1 MAESLSKIT
10 AIFETAKELTMEAA
24 ASARTATLT
33 LGEDGVFR
41 QRDVQR
47 YLNSRHEKEKLLGMK
62 AIATLMSRGQD
73 VTEYFPDVVKNSAA
87 QTLEVRK
94 LVYIYLLR
102 YAQQESDLALLSIN
116 AIQKSLGDQN
126 PQIRAMAIKV
136 LSGIKVP
143 SIAPIV
149 LLSIRK
155 AIVDMSSIVRR
166 AAAVAIGKAYELD
179 KSNLETLVGY
189 LATLLAD
196 KSFYVV
202 GSAVQTFVNICPDRL
217 DMLHTNYRRY
227 CGMLAD
233 VDEWGQVCVLDMLTR
248 YVRVY
253 VPKGKMVKRSKDA
266 FYSDDENDK
275 EVEEAQEDF
284 TIDPDL
290 ELLLAAAK
298 PLLQSRNSAV
308 VLAVVNL
315 FDALVPEADLSFLG
329 PPLVR
334 LLSGPSEIQ
343 YVVLTNIAVLAIHHN
358 GLFAPYLKYFY
369 VVPSDTPEI
378 AKLKIEAMTLSCSES
393 TVSEVLSE
401 LQYYA
406 TSVDKFLV
414 AEAVRAIGRCAQIS
428 NDIARRCLR
437 WLLKQIHSP
446 DHVLVGESLTVIRY
460 IIQLSPKDHIKTVAK
475 LAAALDNATVP
486 LARASIIWL
495 VGEFAGIAR
504 YIAPDVLRKCA
515 KGFADE
521 DVSTKMQIVLLAAK
535 LYSYYVEEKPAPE
548 DQQERDEQL
557 EPTVKPPADP
567 MDLLFE
573 YVMLLARYDTSY
585 DLRDRAR
592 LYNSVLSSQSSAPIA
607 KLLLQAPKPSPHAPS
622 PSQGKENFLIGSSG
636 LVCSRINDTR
646 PLPPWSTE
654 TPDASIR
661 DDSRVEEAPV
671 LPPMRK
677 KVRPKARK
685 GTKEVKRKK
694 VVVDKIKQEKPKK
707 TRKAEN
713 DYHTTLD
720 EFFGEPATTSTPPVD
735 EIDQDSEHEEESESE
750 VEIVVEVSDDSDEAE
765 SEESSEGDG
774 EIDDEEGED
783 DDEEEDE
790 EEEEEED
797 EEDEEDEDEDEEEDE
812 IASLEESQSEET
824 EDEVDGAAGR
834 GLLSGR

>member
-24 ASARTATLT
+24 ASARTATAS

-47 YLNSRHEKEKLLGMK
+47 YLNSRHEKEKLVGMK
-62 AIATLMSRGQD
+62 AIATMMSKGQD

-102 YAQQESDLALLSIN
+102 YGQQESDLALLSIN

-143 SIAPIV
+143 SIAPII
-149 LLSIRK
+149 LLGIRK
-155 AIVDMSSIVRR
+155 AIVDMSAIVRR
-166 AAAVAIGKAYELD
+166 AAAVAIGKCFELD

-189 LATLLAD
+189 LVTLLAD

-227 CGMLAD
+227 CNMLAD
-233 VDEWGQVCVLDMLTR
+233 IEEWGQVCVLDMLTR

-253 VPKGKMVKRSKDA
+253 VPKGSMVKKQKDE
-266 FYSDDENDK
+266 FYSDDEESGK
-275 EVEEAQEDF
+275 EAEEQQEDF
-284 TIDPDL
+284 VIDPDL
-290 ELLLAAAK
+290 EMLLAAAK

-308 VLAVVNL
+308 VLAAVNL
-315 FDALVPEADLSFLG
+315 FNALVPEADLSFLG

-334 LLSGPSEIQ
+334 LLSRPSEIQ
-343 YVVLTNIAVLAIHHN
+343 YVVLSNIAVLAIQN
-358 GLFAPYLKYFY
+358 NELFAPYLKYFY
-369 VVPSDTPEI
+369 VFPSDTPEI
-378 AKLKIEAMTLSCSES
+378 AKLKIEALTLSCSES

-414 AEAVRAIGRCAQIS
+414 AEAVRAIGRCAQTS
-428 NDIARRCLR
+428 NEIARRCLR
-437 WLLKQIHSP
+437 WLLKQIHST
-446 DHVLVGESLTVIRY
+446 DHTLVGESLTVIRY

-475 LAAALDNATVP
+475 LAVALDSAKVS

-515 KGFADE
+515 KNFADE
-521 DVSTKMQIVLLAAK
+521 DESTKLQIVLLAAK
-535 LYSYYVEEKPAPE
+535 LYSYYIEDKPVQE
-548 DQQERDEQL
+548 DQEQEDQQL
-557 EPTVKPPADP
+557 EPTIRPPADP
-567 MDLLFE
+567 MDLLFD
-573 YVMLLARYDTSY
+573 YIMLLARYDTSY

-592 LYNSVLSSQSSAPIA
+592 LYKSVLSNQSSAPVA

-622 PSQGKENFLIGSSG
+622 PSQGKEKFLIGSSA
-636 LVCSRINDTR
+636 LVCARISEAR
-646 PLPPWSTE
+646 PLPPWSSD

-661 DDSRVEEAPV
+661 DEIKNEETPV
-671 LPPMRK
+671 FASLPK
-677 KVRPKARK
+677 KVKPTPKK
-685 GTKEVKRKK
+685 GKKEIKKKK
-694 VVVDKIKQEKPKK
+694 VVVEKIKQVKPKSVK
-707 TRKAEN
+707 KAEE

-720 EFFGEPATTSTPPVD
+720 EFFGEPAATSAPVMV
-735 EIDQDSEHEEESESE
+735 EEVEDSEQEQDEKEEAEDSESE
-750 VEIVVEVSDDSDEAE
+750 VEIIVEVSDDSEEEE
-765 SEESSEGDG
+765 SEDDSEDEVSEGD
-774 EIDDEEGED
+774 DEN
-783 DDEEEDE
+783 E
-790 EEEEEED
+790 EEEGDSEEEGS
-797 EEDEEDEDEDEEEDE
+797 ES
-812 IASLEESQSEET
+812 ASDDQVET
-824 EDEVDGAAGR
+824 EDESDDAAAR
-834 GLLSGR
+834 GLLSGQ

>member
-24 ASARTATLT
+24 ASARTATAS

-47 YLNSRHEKEKLLGMK
+47 YLNSRHEKEKLVGMK
-62 AIATLMSRGQD
+62 AIATMMSKGQD
-73 VTEYFPDVVKNSAA
+73 VTEYFPDVVKNSSA

-102 YAQQESDLALLSIN
+102 YGQQESDLALLSIN

-143 SIAPIV
+143 SIAPII
-149 LLSIRK
+149 LLGIRK
-155 AIVDMSSIVRR
+155 SIVDMSAIVRR
-166 AAAVAIGKAYELD
+166 AAAVAIGKCFELD

-202 GSAVQTFVNICPDRL
+202 GSAVQTFVNMCPDRL

-227 CGMLAD
+227 CNMLAD
-233 VDEWGQVCVLDMLTR
+233 IEEWGQVCVLDMLTR

-253 VPKGKMVKRSKDA
+253 VPKGSMVKKQKDA
-266 FYSDDENDK
+266 FYSDDEESGK
-275 EVEEAQEDF
+275 EAEEQQEDF
-284 TIDPDL
+284 VIDPDL

-308 VLAVVNL
+308 VLAAVNL
-315 FDALVPEADLSFLG
+315 FNALVPEADLSFLG

-334 LLSGPSEIQ
+334 LLSRPSEIQ
-343 YVVLTNIAVLAIHHN
+343 FVVLSNIAVLAIQN
-358 GLFAPYLKYFY
+358 NELFAPYLKYFY
-369 VVPSDTPEI
+369 VFPSDTPEI
-378 AKLKIEAMTLSCSES
+378 AKLKIEALTLSCSES

-428 NDIARRCLR
+428 NEIARRCLR
-437 WLLKQIHSP
+437 WLLKQIHST
-446 DHVLVGESLTVIRY
+446 DHTLVGESLTVIRY

-475 LAAALDNATVP
+475 LAVALDSATVS

-515 KGFADE
+515 KNFTDE
-521 DVSTKMQIVLLAAK
+521 DESTKLQIVLLAAK
-535 LYSYYVEEKPAPE
+535 LYSYYIEEKPVQE
-548 DQQERDEQL
+548 DQEQEDQQL
-557 EPTVKPPADP
+557 EPTIRPPADP
-567 MDLLFE
+567 MDLLFD
-573 YVMLLARYDTSY
+573 YIMLLARYDTSY

-592 LYNSVLSSQSSAPIA
+592 LYKSVLSSQSSAPIA

-622 PSQGKENFLIGSSG
+622 PSQGKEKFLIGSSG
-636 LVCSRINDTR
+636 LVCARINDTR
-646 PLPPWSTE
+646 PLPPWSSD

-661 DDSRVEEAPV
+661 DEVKVEETLVFAP
-671 LPPMRK
+671 LPK
-677 KVRPKARK
+677 KDKPKAKK
-685 GTKEVKRKK
+685 GKKEIKKKK
-694 VVVDKIKQEKPKK
+694 VVVENIKQVKPKSVKK
-707 TRKAEN
+707 TEE

-720 EFFGEPATTSTPPVD
+720 EFFGEPAETSAPVM
-735 EIDQDSEHEEESESE
+735 EEEVEDSELEVEEEDTEENESE
-750 VEIVVEVSDDSDEAE
+750 VEIIVEVSDDSEEEE
-765 SEESSEGDG
+765 SEEDSED
-774 EIDDEEGED
+774 EISGGDDEN
-783 DDEEEDE
+783 E
-790 EEEEEED
+790 EEEEGS
-797 EEDEEDEDEDEEEDE
+797 EEEGSE
-812 IASLEESQSEET
+812 SASDDQGETEEES
-824 EDEVDGAAGR
+824 DDAAAR
-834 GLLSGR
+834 GLLSGQ

>member
-10 AIFETAKELTMEAA
+10 AVFETAKELTMEAA
-24 ASARTATLT
+24 ASARNATAIF
-33 LGEDGVFR
+33 GEDGSFR
-41 QRDVQR
+41 PRDVQR
-47 YLNSRHEKEKLLGMK
+47 YLNSRHEKEKLVGMK
-62 AIATLMSRGQD
+62 AIATLMSKGED
-73 VTEYFPDVVKNSAA
+73 VTEFFPDVVKNSAA

-149 LLSIRK
+149 LLGIRK
-155 AIVDMSSIVRR
+155 SIVDMSSVVRR

-196 KSFYVV
+196 KSFYVI
-202 GSAVQTFVNICPDRL
+202 GSAVQTFVNMCPDRL

-227 CGMLAD
+227 CNMLAD
-233 VDEWGQVCVLDMLTR
+233 IEEWGQVCVLDMLTR
-248 YVRVY
+248 YVRIY
-253 VPKGKMVKRSKDA
+253 VPKGRMVKKPNDK
-266 FYSDDENDK
+266 FYSDDEENEK
-275 EVEEAQEDF
+275 EVEKEQEEF
-284 TIDPDL
+284 VIDPDL
-290 ELLLAAAK
+290 EMLLAAAK

-315 FDALVPEADLSFLG
+315 FNALVPEADLSFLG

-334 LLSGPSEIQ
+334 LLSRPSEIQ
-343 YVVLTNIAVLAIHHN
+343 YVVLSNIAVLAIQN
-358 GLFAPYLKYFY
+358 NDLFAPYLKYFY
-369 VVPSDTPEI
+369 VFPSDTPEI
-378 AKLKIEAMTLSCSES
+378 AKRKIEVLTLSCSES

-437 WLLKQIHSP
+437 WLLKQIHSADP
-446 DHVLVGESLTVIRY
+446 ILVGESLTVIRY

-475 LAAALDNATVP
+475 LALALDSATVP

-515 KGFADE
+515 KGFMDE
-521 DVSTKMQIVLLAAK
+521 DETTKLQIVLLSAK
-535 LYSYYVEEKPAPE
+535 LYSYYIEEKPVE
-548 DQQERDEQL
+548 EEKDDTDEQL
-557 EPTVKPPADP
+557 EPTIKPPADP
-567 MDLLFE
+567 MDLLFD
-573 YVMLLARYDTSY
+573 YIMLLARYDTSY

-592 LYNSVLSSQSSAPIA
+592 LYKSLLASPSSAPLA

-622 PSQGKENFLIGSSG
+622 PSQGKEKFLIGSSG
-636 LVCSRINDTR
+636 LICAGVNDGR
-646 PLPPWSTE
+646 PLPPWSSE

-661 DDSRVEEAPV
+661 DEVKVEEAPV
-671 LPPMRK
+671 LAPLPK
-677 KVRPKARK
+677 KVKAK
-685 GTKEVKRKK
+685 TNKAKKETKKKK
-694 VVVDKIKQEKPKK
+694 VVIEKIKHVKPKTVKK
-707 TRKAEN
+707 TEE
-713 DYHTTLD
+713 DFHTTLD
-720 EFFGEPATTSTPPVD
+720 EFFGEPAATSAPAEED
-735 EIDQDSEHEEESESE
+735 EEVSEEVEVEVEEEESESE
-750 VEIVVEVSDDSDEAE
+750 VEVIVEVSD
-765 SEESSEGDG
+765 SS
-774 EIDDEEGED
+774 
-783 DDEEEDE
+783 EEEDSEEDSE
-790 EEEEEED
+790 EEIS
-797 EEDEEDEDEDEEEDE
+797 EDEDEDEDENEAEDGGSE
-812 IASLEESQSEET
+812 EESGESAIDEEQSET
-824 EDEVDGAAGR
+824 EDDDDDAAGR
-834 GLLSGR
+834 GLLSGQ

>member
-24 ASARTATLT
+24 TSARTATAS

-47 YLNSRHEKEKLLGMK
+47 YLNSRHEKEKLVGMK
-62 AIATLMSRGQD
+62 AIATMMSKGQD

-102 YAQQESDLALLSIN
+102 YGQQESDLALLSIN

-143 SIAPIV
+143 SIAPII
-149 LLSIRK
+149 LLGIRK
-155 AIVDMSSIVRR
+155 SIVDMSAIVRR
-166 AAAVAIGKAYELD
+166 SAAVAIGKCFELD

-217 DMLHTNYRRY
+217 YMLHANYRRY
-227 CGMLAD
+227 CNMLAD
-233 VDEWGQVCVLDMLTR
+233 IEEWGQVCVLDMLTR

-253 VPKGKMVKRSKDA
+253 VPKGSMVKKQKDS
-266 FYSDDENDK
+266 FYSDDE
-275 EVEEAQEDF
+275 ESGREAEEQQEDF
-284 TIDPDL
+284 VIDPDL

-308 VLAVVNL
+308 VLAAVNL
-315 FDALVPEADLSFLG
+315 FNALVPEADLSFLG

-334 LLSGPSEIQ
+334 LLSRPSEIQ
-343 YVVLTNIAVLAIHHN
+343 YVVLSNIAVLAIQN
-358 GLFAPYLKYFY
+358 NELFAPYLKYFY
-369 VVPSDTPEI
+369 VFPSDTPDM
-378 AKLKIEAMTLSCSES
+378 AKLKIEALTLSCSES

-428 NDIARRCLR
+428 NEIARRCLR
-437 WLLKQIHSP
+437 WLLKQIHST
-446 DHVLVGESLTVIRY
+446 DHTLVGESLTVIRY

-475 LAAALDNATVP
+475 LAVALDSATVS

-515 KGFADE
+515 KNFTEEDE
-521 DVSTKMQIVLLAAK
+521 STKLQIVLLAAK
-535 LYSYYVEEKPAPE
+535 LYSYYVEEKPVQEDHAQE
-548 DQQERDEQL
+548 DQQL
-557 EPTVKPPADP
+557 EPTIKPPADP
-567 MDLLFE
+567 MDLLFD
-573 YVMLLARYDTSY
+573 YIMLLARYDTSY

-592 LYNSVLSSQSSAPIA
+592 LYKSVLSNQSTAPIA

-622 PSQGKENFLIGSSG
+622 PSQGKEKFLIGSSG
-636 LVCSRINDTR
+636 LVCANINDTR
-646 PLPPWSTE
+646 PLPPWSSD

-661 DDSRVEEAPV
+661 DEVKVEESSV
-671 LPPMRK
+671 LSSLPK
-677 KVRPKARK
+677 KVKPKAK
-685 GTKEVKRKK
+685 KEKKASKKK
-694 VVVDKIKQEKPKK
+694 VVVEKIKPVKPKSVK
-707 TRKAEN
+707 KAEE

-720 EFFGEPATTSTPPVD
+720 EFFGEPAATSTPVM
-735 EIDQDSEHEEESESE
+735 EDSEQQEE
-750 VEIVVEVSDDSDEAE
+750 D
-765 SEESSEGDG
+765 
-774 EIDDEEGED
+774 
-783 DDEEEDE
+783 DE
-790 EEEEEED
+790 EEEEEE
-797 EEDEEDEDEDEEEDE
+797 EEAEETESEVEIIVEVSEDSEEEESEDDSEDE
-812 IASLEESQSEET
+812 ISEGDDENEVEEEGSEEEGSESASDDQGET
-824 EDEVDGAAGR
+824 EDESDDAAAR
-834 GLLSGR
+834 GLLSGQ